1 MTTLMTHIIPPLALG
16 LGLGGRIIPKRLLF
30 AGMVAAL
37 VPDLDV
43 IGFRLHIPYAHP
55 FGHRGA
61 THSVVFA
68 LMLGFLASL
77 LFRPLHCSR
86 TLVFSF
92 IAFSTLSHPLLDMVT
107 NGGLGVA
114 LEWPWSNKR
123 LFASWQVIEVSPI
136 GLKNFFSNRGY
147 VVLKSELLWVW
158 VPALFMMS
166 SLVMIRQFFPSRPSA
181 SSYKP

>member
-1 MTTLMTHIIPPLALG
+1 MTTLMTHVIPPLALG
-16 LGLGGRIIPKRLLF
+16 LGLGGRIIPRRLLF
-30 AGMVAAL
+30 AGMIAAL
-37 VPDLDV
+37 IPDLDV
-43 IGFRLHIPYAHP
+43 IGFRLHVPYAHP

-61 THSVVFA
+61 THSAVFA
-68 LMLGFLASL
+68 LMLGFLVAL
-77 LFRPLHCSR
+77 LFKPLHSSR
-86 TLVFSF
+86 ALVFTF

-123 LFASWQVIEVSPI
+123 LFAPWQVIEVSPI

-158 VPALFMMS
+158 LPAFFMMM
-166 SLVMIRQFFPSRPSA
+166 SLAIIRLLFPSNPTA
-181 SSYKP
+181 SSSRP